1 MLKWWYSVAK
11 VHLHNPP
18 RSTLVLHMSDTG
30 NEANG
35 YCLIFLSF
43 TNPLSLLLIRRSLF
57 FLLFT
62 DSFIFSV
69 KYQKG
74 SNRCF
79 YRDLGKMIGFMDFSS
94 YPRTH
99 PLFANNSH
107 IPDLW
112 DICRQNKGK
121 LGLFKDEVSGD
132 RYLHRVIALKPKCYA
147 YTLDNSPEASHM
159 ICKGLSKSA
168 KLSNLTFEMY
178 RSVLQDR
185 LPIRCMMRTIRS
197 RSHHIYIE
205 QQSRQTLSLHD
216 DKRFWVSPTFSYA
229 LGSPQ
234 AVDPDPGP
242 CLLLPAG
249 SKRALPLWPS
259 DKDSEKE
266 GKGASKGDNDDDDND
281 DEAHSRSF
289 DPPELSSNDSSMD
302 GAAYSVYHDHTYA
315 KRII

>member
-1 MLKWWYSVAK
+1 
-11 VHLHNPP
+11 
-18 RSTLVLHMSDTG
+18 
-30 NEANG
+30 
-35 YCLIFLSF
+35 
-43 TNPLSLLLIRRSLF
+43 
-57 FLLFT
+57 
-62 DSFIFSV
+62 
-69 KYQKG
+69 
-74 SNRCF
+74 
-79 YRDLGKMIGFMDFSS
+79 
-94 YPRTH
+94 
-99 PLFANNSH
+99 
-107 IPDLW
+107 
-112 DICRQNKGK
+112 
-121 LGLFKDEVSGD
+121 
-132 RYLHRVIALKPKCYA
+132 
-147 YTLDNSPEASHM
+147 M

-281 DEAHSRSF
+281 NEAHSRSF

>member
-1 MLKWWYSVAK
+1 MTRTFL
-11 VHLHNPP
+11 
-18 RSTLVLHMSDTG
+18 
-30 NEANG
+30 
-35 YCLIFLSF
+35 LIFL
-43 TNPLSLLLIRRSLF
+43 RHLF
-57 FLLFT
+57 FLYLIPLFSSFPLLFT

-74 SNRCF
+74 TTRCF
-79 YRDLGKMIGFMDFSS
+79 YQDLGKMIGSMDFSS
-94 YPRTH
+94 YPKTH
-99 PLFANNSH
+99 PLFTNNVH

-168 KLSNLTFEMY
+168 KLSSLTFEMY

-229 LGSPQ
+229 LGSPK
-234 AVDPDPGP
+234 AVNPDPVFP
-242 CLLLPAG
+242 G
-249 SKRALPLWPS
+249 SKRALPLWPC
-259 DKDSEKE
+259 DL
-266 GKGASKGDNDDDDND
+266 ADDETPLED
-281 DEAHSRSF
+281 DEAH
-289 DPPELSSNDSSMD
+289 SSNDSSMD
-302 GAAYSVYHDHTYA
+302 PSFTVYHDHTYA